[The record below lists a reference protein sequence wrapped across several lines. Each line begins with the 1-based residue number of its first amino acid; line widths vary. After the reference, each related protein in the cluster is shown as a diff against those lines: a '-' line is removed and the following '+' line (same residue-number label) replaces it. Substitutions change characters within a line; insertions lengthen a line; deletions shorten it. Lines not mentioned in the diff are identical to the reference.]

1 MSLPRRLPFAGV
13 CLLWAGVVVGVAFA
27 EAVKFQAPTLSRG
40 VALDVGRTVFHASQW
55 AQVGLLVLALGAA
68 LAGRVPRSAWAC
80 LLLVT
85 AALVLQMVWVFPELA
100 ARAQAVLAG
109 GMPPGPSRH
118 TVYTL
123 LEALKLFGLVAGAVV
138 SAWPQT
144 RIPSA

>member
-1 MSLPRRLPFAGV
+1 
-13 CLLWAGVVVGVAFA
+13 
-27 EAVKFQAPTLSRG
+27 
-40 VALDVGRTVFHASQW
+40 
-55 AQVGLLVLALGAA
+55 
-68 LAGRVPRSAWAC
+68 
-80 LLLVT
+80 
-85 AALVLQMVWVFPELA
+85 MVWVFPELA